1 WADWIWFPKGHGWAD
16 LTDHDGKVF
25 PKLPDLWAS
34 IPITVCFL
42 LFRQIFERT
51 VACPLASLLG
61 VRDKKRVCA
70 PPNPVLEAFFC
81 NTSKHP
87 TQTCVERLSKEAG
100 CSVRQVQRWFRQRR
114 NQGRPSK
121 LKKFQEASWRFA
133 FYLFAFFAGLA
144 VLVDK
149 PWFYDLKLMWEDFPK
164 MPLLPSQYWY
174 YMIELGFYFSLLVSV
189 ASDVKRKDFKEQI
202 IHHVATIVLISFSWL
217 VNYIRAGTLIM
228 LLHDA
233 SDYLMESAKMFN
245 YAGWRKTCN
254 FIFTVFAAV
263 FIVTRL
269 VILPFW
275 TSSKMSA
282 VTKRRPSQ
290 TTKAKTCGKNPKMA
304 TCGTATPPLT
314 TTTRK
319 GTDWTLMGC
328 VVPPTGRGHQP
339 ESQIGRRVQ
348 RATRRYPHA
357 PGNPLLCGGTT
368 PPKPHLS
375 SLHLPHSSCTTLHFR
390 PAILVLQ
397 AALLIP
403 GVLKST

>member
-1 WADWIWFPKGHGWAD
+1 MHISTFAVVISAPVESF
-16 LTDHDGKVF
+16 F
-25 PKLPDLWAS
+25 LWS
-34 IPITVCFL
+34 CKH
-42 LFRQIFERT
+42 
-51 VACPLASLLG
+51 ACPLEAKSLKTVSSSSSVGQNVQLRRLEEN
-61 VRDKKRVCA
+61 VQLHLHRVCGSLHCHA
-70 PPNPVLEAFFC
+70 PRHPPLLVCLMFYCFF
-81 NTSKHP
+81 SISIVIPKLHL
-87 TQTCVERLSKEAG
+87 CVSLG
-100 CSVRQVQRWFRQRR
+100 
-114 NQGRPSK
+114 
-121 LKKFQEASWRFA
+121 
-133 FYLFAFFAGLA
+133 AGLN
-144 VLVDK
+144 VHLFSRIIHTTLV
-149 PWFYDLKLMWEDFPK
+149 Y
-164 MPLLPSQYWY
+164 PLTLYQPFF
-174 YMIELGFYFSLLVSV
+174 GFYFFNGLMCLLQVLQIFWAGLILRMV
-189 ASDVKRKDFKEQI
+189 VKFLPGNVKKEI
-202 IHHVATIVLISFSWL
+202 LYPLNLYFENSP
-217 VNYIRAGTLIM
+217 RANELFFFFLFRG
-228 LLHDA
+228 
-233 SDYLMESAKMFN
+233 
-245 YAGWRKTCN
+245 R
-254 FIFTVFAAV
+254 
-263 FIVTRL
+263 
-269 VILPFW
+269 